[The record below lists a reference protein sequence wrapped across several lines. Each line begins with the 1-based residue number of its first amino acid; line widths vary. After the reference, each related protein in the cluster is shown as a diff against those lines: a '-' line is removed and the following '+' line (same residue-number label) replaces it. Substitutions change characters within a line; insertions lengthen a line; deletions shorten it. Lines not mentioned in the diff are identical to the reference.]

1 LMFITGRTHSIVDL
15 CVFLFGSLF
24 GVGLVIAIAYFLN
37 RHWKR
42 KEGIED
48 EK

>member
-1 LMFITGRTHSIVDL
+1 MPSVVHV
-15 CVFLFGSLF
+15 SLF
-24 GVGLVIAIAYFLN
+24 LIIFPISFLSGLGLVMGIDYFLN
-37 RHWKR
+37 RRWKR

>member
-1 LMFITGRTHSIVDL
+1 LMFIMGRIHSIVDL
-15 CVFLFGSLF
+15 CVFLFASLL

-37 RHWKR
+37 RRWKR

-48 EK
+48 EE